1 MSSGTVGVGSAVKQM
16 AKAITKNNMNND
28 FMMLWLSIIKSE
40 AFVHKEIYSQNIT
53 TTHYYSHK
61 KGVVVHIAS

>member
-1 MSSGTVGVGSAVKQM
+1 MFSGTVGVGSAVKQM

-28 FMMLWLSIIKSE
+28 FMMLWLSVIKSE
-40 AFVHKEIYSQNIT
+40 AFVIKRSAVKNIT